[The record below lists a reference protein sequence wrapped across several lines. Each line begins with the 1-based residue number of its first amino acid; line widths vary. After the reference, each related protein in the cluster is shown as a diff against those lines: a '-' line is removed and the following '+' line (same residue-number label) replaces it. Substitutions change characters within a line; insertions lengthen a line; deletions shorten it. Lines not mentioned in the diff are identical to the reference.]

1 MRYEVFVAQDD
12 ATTEWA
18 IHRRAMEAARYWSGP
33 DGRRSRWRHRAF
45 SALLRLFERILRL
58 TPLYRRGLRNAL
70 DLRLTEFE
78 VSLAGLPVAFDGY
91 RILHVSDTHLDSLPA
106 IAEVAK
112 RVLDRVEVDLLAL
125 TGDVHGQAS
134 HPVRLSVD
142 LLALALSGVHVRDRR
157 LAVLGNHDSVDMP
170 EALQRLGFET
180 LVNRSVVLTRN
191 GDSVRV
197 TGLDDV
203 HSFYTPQA
211 RTTLEAKA
219 EGFRIALVHSPEM
232 ADHAAAA
239 GYALYLC
246 GHTHGGQIC
255 LPGGRI
261 VFSQLV
267 RCRHAA
273 SGLWR
278 EGNMVGYTTT
288 GLGISRPAV
297 RFNTRGEAAVIT
309 LRHPRSRT
317 EAIRANGT
325 DLLPSG
331 AWPSD
336 VAP

>member
-1 MRYEVFVAQDD
+1 V
-12 ATTEWA
+12 
-18 IHRRAMEAARYWSGP
+18 
-33 DGRRSRWRHRAF
+33 F
-45 SALLRLFERILRL
+45 SALLRVFERGLRL
-58 TPLYRRGLRNAL
+58 TLFYRRGLSNAL
-70 DLRLTEFE
+70 NLRLTEFDAA
-78 VSLAGLPVAFDGY
+78 VSGLPAAFDGY
-91 RILHVSDTHLDSLPA
+91 RILHVSDTHLDNLPA

-112 RVLDRVEVDLLAL
+112 QMLDGIEVDLLAL

-134 HPVRLSVD
+134 HPLSLSVD
-142 LLALALSGVHVRDRR
+142 LLARALSGVCVRDRR
-157 LAVLGNHDSVDMP
+157 LAILGNHDPVDMP

-180 LVNRSVVLTRN
+180 LVNRSAVLARN
-191 GDSVRV
+191 GDRVCV

-203 HSFYTPQA
+203 HCFYTPEA
-211 RTTLEAKA
+211 RTALEAKA

-239 GYALYLC
+239 GYGLYLC

-273 SGLWR
+273 SGLWQ

-288 GLGISRPAV
+288 GLGVSAPTV

-309 LRHPRSRT
+309 LRRPRS
-317 EAIRANGT
+317 
-325 DLLPSG
+325 
-331 AWPSD
+331 
-336 VAP
+336 

>member
-1 MRYEVFVAQDD
+1 V
-12 ATTEWA
+12 EWA
-18 IHRRAMEAARYWSGP
+18 IRRRAMETARCRSGP
-33 DGRRSRWRHRAF
+33 DGPRPRWRHSVF
-45 SALLRLFERILRL
+45 SALLRVFERGLRL

-70 DLRLTEFE
+70 DLRLSEFE
-78 VSLAGLPVAFDGY
+78 VSLAGLPAAFDGY
-91 RILHVSDTHLDSLPA
+91 RILHVSDTHLDNLPA

-112 RVLDRVEVDLLAL
+112 RMLDRVEVDLLTL

-134 HPVRLSVD
+134 HPLSLSVD
-142 LLALALSGVHVRDRR
+142 LLARALSGVHVRDRR
-157 LAVLGNHDSVDMP
+157 LAILGNHDPVEMPDML
-170 EALQRLGFET
+170 ERLGFET

-203 HSFYTPQA
+203 HFFYTPEA
-211 RTTLEAKA
+211 RTALEAKA

-267 RCRHAA
+267 RCHHAA

-278 EGNMVGYTTT
+278 EANMVGYTTT
-288 GLGISRPAV
+288 GIGVSRPTV
-297 RFNTRGEAAVIT
+297 RFNTRGEAAVVT
-309 LRHPRSRT
+309 LRCLRS
-317 EAIRANGT
+317 
-325 DLLPSG
+325 
-331 AWPSD
+331 
-336 VAP
+336 